1 MDSADFEHPNKDL
14 GLILHQILKG
24 KLQADQISVVNHKV
38 WNTPLVFIASF
49 HILVQSEL
57 IPGFFSHST

>member
-1 MDSADFEHPNKDL
+1 
-14 GLILHQILKG
+14 
-24 KLQADQISVVNHKV
+24 LQADQISVVNHKV